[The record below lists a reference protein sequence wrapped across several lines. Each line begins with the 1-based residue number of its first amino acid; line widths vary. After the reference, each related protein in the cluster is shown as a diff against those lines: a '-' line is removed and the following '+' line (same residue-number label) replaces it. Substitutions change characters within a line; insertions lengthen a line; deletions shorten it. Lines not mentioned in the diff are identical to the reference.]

1 MGRAYAEFQDVKG
14 QVCRIGTIDADN
26 LGAIKTYAN
35 VVKGYSDAGLKA
47 VGYTATE
54 ITKPTPGATSN
65 VDKKGIVIVQDT
77 KRGATHMLTIPGLK
91 SGQTETTLNGERLKS
106 DVVDKIAS
114 AYGTLIGTTCVGLY
128 GYPTQSK

>member
-1 MGRAYAEFQDVKG
+1 MGRAYAEFQDGKG

-26 LGAIKTYAN
+26 IGAIKTYAN
-35 VVKGYSDAGLKA
+35 VLKGYSDAGIKS

-54 ITKPTPGATSN
+54 FMKPAPAVTSN
-65 VDKKGIVIVQDT
+65 VDRRGIVIVQDT

-91 SGQTETTLNGERLKS
+91 SGQTDLTVNGERLKS
-106 DVVDKIAS
+106 DIVDKLAA

-128 GYPTQSK
+128 GYPKQDK